1 MRNAARTSRPASAPS
16 GAALPGGD
24 LLGKIAGI
32 FGGFASEGEDEPV
45 APSPEDGAMHH
56 YRVTTRGTSRDARW
70 YADLAEMLSRR
81 HAAPTTRAVPI
92 ISSAHPVP
100 AFGAASAAA
109 GTSRAPPGGRQPS
122 DTEGPARGGGT
133 EATGLPSSPVLPSS
147 PAGAPV
153 VIEAD
158 CAFFS
163 IDMARSRQL
172 ASLFWQIESALV
184 FSASIRQQAGD
195 VISRLR
201 AISRSR
207 GVADGRFHALHIRV
221 EADWVEHCRNWEV
234 PGMRDNCMRN
244 SYQLDKV
251 LAIEGVDRAPPLFVA
266 GELTHQTMTSLPGL
280 STLVSNGTGYQL
292 FSKDMLLS
300 SILDG
305 RTFQAQRDVL
315 AAIDYEIIG
324 KAHLFIGNSVST
336 FSALQL
342 LWRAAQRRALA
353 ACDPDSAS
361 KAFAAAASGAASAA
375 NAGSSP
381 CLGTGAPG
389 STTADQHPAPA
400 QHAGAGAQVS
410 AAQALDGFH
419 YNGGDIPL
427 RSVLFGDIP
436 DDALPA
442 RGLKWVFTVSAS
454 GYSYYEATRVAVLS
468 ALERTSLTPVCIF
481 TGPPNGLSDWLQSK
495 GVRIIFHTPA
505 WADRLLEVQK
515 GRAAEL
521 DHASSS
527 PLYASPSAMLA
538 TWVRLDLATLGFVD
552 RYVLY
557 ADVDVIFL
565 RDVSVLDFGLPLPAY
580 FTMGTE
586 ADGGVFEL
594 GNGVRVGNAGVMLLH
609 IDGLRRTH
617 DKFITWVFS
626 QNNIKR
632 GLHFQRFGPGDQ
644 GAYNAFYRGKFEVR
658 TWPLFNFKPYWGFSP
673 EAKLVHF
680 HGPKPADYLAHA
692 LQPYA
697 QDRVR
702 LFDGL
707 LALCGP
713 PIAFVRTAAAQ
724 VLSPGEW
731 GGVGCFHYIQLYLR
745 FRARLESDP
754 LPGQPH
760 PRVLAEQTR
769 STALLR
775 NLSRLQDLRFP
786 STQAGSS
793 TPTLCVIKVV
803 GECTTFPAVSN
814 LAFLD
819 RSKGGPSNADLAS
832 CEARRHGWQADCGGK
847 DNVMMRLETTMLV
860 QLGEGQAG
868 HEPF

>member
-305 RTFQAQRDVL
+305 RTFQARQ
-315 AAIDYEIIG
+315 
-324 KAHLFIGNSVST
+324 
-336 FSALQL
+336 
-342 LWRAAQRRALA
+342 
-353 ACDPDSAS
+353 
-361 KAFAAAASGAASAA
+361 
-375 NAGSSP
+375 
-381 CLGTGAPG
+381 PG
-389 STTADQHPAPA
+389 
-400 QHAGAGAQVS
+400 
-410 AAQALDGFH
+410 
-419 YNGGDIPL
+419 
-427 RSVLFGDIP
+427 R
-436 DDALPA
+436 
-442 RGLKWVFTVSAS
+442 K
-454 GYSYYEATRVAVLS
+454 
-468 ALERTSLTPVCIF
+468 
-481 TGPPNGLSDWLQSK
+481 K
-495 GVRIIFHTPA
+495 
-505 WADRLLEVQK
+505 
-515 GRAAEL
+515 
-521 DHASSS
+521 
-527 PLYASPSAMLA
+527 
-538 TWVRLDLATLGFVD
+538 
-552 RYVLY
+552 
-557 ADVDVIFL
+557 
-565 RDVSVLDFGLPLPAY
+565 
-580 FTMGTE
+580 
-586 ADGGVFEL
+586 
-594 GNGVRVGNAGVMLLH
+594 
-609 IDGLRRTH
+609 
-617 DKFITWVFS
+617 
-626 QNNIKR
+626 KR
-632 GLHFQRFGPGDQ
+632 G
-644 GAYNAFYRGKFEVR
+644 
-658 TWPLFNFKPYWGFSP
+658 
-673 EAKLVHF
+673 
-680 HGPKPADYLAHA
+680 
-692 LQPYA
+692 
-697 QDRVR
+697 
-702 LFDGL
+702 DG
-707 LALCGP
+707 
-713 PIAFVRTAAAQ
+713 
-724 VLSPGEW
+724 
-731 GGVGCFHYIQLYLR
+731 
-745 FRARLESDP
+745 
-754 LPGQPH
+754 
-760 PRVLAEQTR
+760 
-769 STALLR
+769 
-775 NLSRLQDLRFP
+775 
-786 STQAGSS
+786 
-793 TPTLCVIKVV
+793 
-803 GECTTFPAVSN
+803 
-814 LAFLD
+814 
-819 RSKGGPSNADLAS
+819 
-832 CEARRHGWQADCGGK
+832 
-847 DNVMMRLETTMLV
+847 
-860 QLGEGQAG
+860 
-868 HEPF
+868 